1 MNENENAPKRRKWL
15 LIATV
20 IVMILLVASCIAVQ
34 KTNVITPTIVLQI
47 GSGISFQNG
56 EDLPEVTV
64 GGMDSVNNEP
74 VRIGNQAPATK
85 QQGVK
90 VVYHLS
96 GGVEEASYGLEN
108 IRNHLLADPSVK
120 IVVVVNGKGIEL
132 MLNGAK
138 GADGKPFAISI
149 NDLKSTGVEFRVCED
164 TLNRRNIDKAQVI
177 SEASIIPS
185 GVAEIARLQFKE
197 GYAYLRP

>member
-1 MNENENAPKRRKWL
+1 
-15 LIATV
+15 
-20 IVMILLVASCIAVQ
+20 MILLVASCIAVQ

-96 GGVEEASYGLEN
+96 SGVEEASYGLEN
-108 IRNHLLADPSVK
+108 IRNHLVADPSVK

-132 MLNGAK
+132 MLK
-138 GADGKPFAISI
+138 
-149 NDLKSTGVEFRVCED
+149 GVEFRVCVD
-164 TLNRRNIDKAQVI
+164 TLNRRNIDKTQVI